1 MRESMLKLGQFNGFA
16 ACINSTI
23 QMLNDVWNGLV
34 NDIKNT
40 KRCFN
45 ELEAALTAT
54 NEHLNDGLLAV
65 LKSMDKLET
74 KGCSLQ
80 AMYNNMWI
88 LVNVQEHRIR
98 DLDNK
103 VNFYSQSLVKLEGE
117 KAEWVRDCIN
127 SLEQCI
133 AGQDGQIKVLLRC
146 LVAAEEGHCRCGQG
160 SSKVIS
166 CHCFDVIT
174 KLTGGVQETK
184 VELET
189 GGLEYEDE
197 EVEAFCR
204 SLILRN

>member
-1 MRESMLKLGQFNGFA
+1 MLNLRQFNGFTA
-16 ACINSTI
+16 HIDSTI
-23 QMLNDVWNGLV
+23 QMLNDIWNSLV

-45 ELEAALTAT
+45 ELEAASTVT

-65 LKSMDKLET
+65 LKSVDKLET
-74 KGCSLQ
+74 KGRSLQ
-80 AMYNNMWI
+80 AMYDNMWI
-88 LVNVQEHRIR
+88 LVNVQECRIWE
-98 DLDNK
+98 LDNK

-117 KAEWVRDCIN
+117 KAEWVRDCIG

-133 AGQDGQIKVLLRC
+133 AGQDGQTKVLLHC
-146 LVAAEEGHCRCGQG
+146 LVAAEEGCCRCGQG

-166 CHCFDVIT
+166 CRCFDVIT
-174 KLTGGVQETK
+174 KLTGGGQETK

-189 GGLEYEDE
+189 RGLEYEDE